1 MMTKQEQK
9 DLVLFLFLEGS
20 DKVLT
25 NISKET
31 GITLPTVSKIVSE
44 HYEKKGI
51 AKREI
56 IEENGEY
63 YMLIESKM
71 NYDRD

>member
-1 MMTKQEQK
+1 MTKQEQK

-31 GITLPTVSKIVSE
+31 GINLPTVSKIVSE
-44 HYEKKGI
+44 HYENKGI
-51 AKREI
+51 PKREV

-63 YMLIESKM
+63 FMLIESKM